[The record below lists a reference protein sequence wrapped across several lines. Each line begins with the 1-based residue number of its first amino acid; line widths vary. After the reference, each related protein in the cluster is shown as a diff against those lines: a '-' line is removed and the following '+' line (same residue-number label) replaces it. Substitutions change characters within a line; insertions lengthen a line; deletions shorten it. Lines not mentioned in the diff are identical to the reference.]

1 MLDMCG
7 DIYQKIGKHKMA
19 LNVYIKG
26 KVFKKATDMARNYYP
41 NEVVTIEEQ
50 FALHLNSLGE
60 FEEAVDHFFEA
71 HSYLKAVESAI
82 KTKC

>member
-26 KVFKKATDMARNYYP
+26 KVFKKAIEMARNCYP

-50 FALHLNSLGE
+50 FVLHLNSLGE
-60 FEEAVDHFFEA
+60 FEKAVDHFLET
-71 HSYLKAVESAI
+71 HSYLKAVKSTI
-82 KTKC
+82 KAKC